1 MGTRV
6 GVVAAASD
14 VIRLLA
20 GKTSV
25 SCACAPARLRS
36 RKITAA
42 AVSLTP
48 STPSAGAQE
57 RRWRR
62 RARATSTLHSPAPS
76 REIAP
81 QQSRPSSS
89 RCVGGKRV
97 TIGCCPLR
105 PQFHGPVQEIYD
117 IGFNFVVT
125 PNRQVC
131 VTELAPRCVS
141 PVPCRLRVHARM
153 HGRNHTH
160 THTHKHTHTGVQQ
173 RNKASLESG
182 T

>member
-1 MGTRV
+1 VGTRV

-76 REIAP
+76 REMAP
-81 QQSRPSSS
+81 QQSRPSPSIS
-89 RCVGGKRV
+89 QTTRCVGGKRV
-97 TIGCCPLR
+97 T
-105 PQFHGPVQEIYD
+105 HGAAHE
-117 IGFNFVVT
+117 G
-125 PNRQVC
+125 
-131 VTELAPRCVS
+131 
-141 PVPCRLRVHARM
+141 
-153 HGRNHTH
+153 
-160 THTHKHTHTGVQQ
+160 
-173 RNKASLESG
+173 
-182 T
+182 